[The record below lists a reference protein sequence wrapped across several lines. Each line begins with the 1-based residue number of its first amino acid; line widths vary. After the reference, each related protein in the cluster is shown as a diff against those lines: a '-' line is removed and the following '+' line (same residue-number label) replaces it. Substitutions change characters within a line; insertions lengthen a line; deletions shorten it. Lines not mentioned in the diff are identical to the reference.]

1 MLCKWHI
8 FAVWKVLS
16 FLWLS
21 VLKFHDDVTVGLFSS
36 IDQLGWAI
44 GGLFNLET
52 HVFQFWEFLFNFFFY
67 DLLFH
72 CLSSLFLKSLL
83 FQSCYSSFLI
93 FFLVFVLTH
102 LFVSFFIFWA
112 VSSNFQLFC
121 WVFHFAIVFL
131 ISKYV

>member
-8 FAVWKVLS
+8 LAVWKVLS

-52 HVFQFWEFLFNFFFY
+52 HVFQFWEFLFNFFFTISFY
-67 DLLFH
+67 FIV
-72 CLSSLFLKSLL
+72 SLL
-83 FQSCYSSFLI
+83 SFWNPYYFRAATLIFSSFFLYLYWLTSLSPFL
-93 FFLVFVLTH
+93 FFEQFLQI
-102 LFVSFFIFWA
+102 SNYSAEFFILPSYF
-112 VSSNFQLFC
+112 
-121 WVFHFAIVFL
+121 
-131 ISKYV
+131 

>member
-52 HVFQFWEFLFNFFFY
+52 HVFQFWEFLFNFFFTISFY
-67 DLLFH
+67 FIV
-72 CLSSLFLKSLL
+72 SLL
-83 FQSCYSSFLI
+83 SFWNPYYFRAATLIFSSFFLYLYWLTSLSPFL
-93 FFLVFVLTH
+93 FFEQFLQI
-102 LFVSFFIFWA
+102 SNYSAEFFILPSYF
-112 VSSNFQLFC
+112 
-121 WVFHFAIVFL
+121 
-131 ISKYV
+131 